1 MAQYSTKLVD
11 HVSSKG
17 TPFKTSSLL
26 KILQEIGYDVRYVD
40 VSHLNGRGEGDSL
53 ERNKASISHL
63 VNEIYE
69 EYSSSYGPLPWL
81 SSVSVQE
88 EQQPKDEVEL
98 KLIDDDLLRSDAR
111 VPEEHPE
118 ERIIN
123 PMTCDL
129 DNLNDQLKQ
138 KVIENANN
146 VSDAF
151 PFISFLVISSLTCVS
166 YKTTS

>member
-26 KILQEIGYDVRYVD
+26 KMVQEIGYDVRYVD

-81 SSVSVQE
+81 SSKEQSVSVQE
-88 EQQPKDEVEL
+88 EPKDEVEL

-118 ERIIN
+118 ERIIE

-151 PFISFLVISSLTCVS
+151 HFLSCDLLPDLR
-166 YKTTS
+166 